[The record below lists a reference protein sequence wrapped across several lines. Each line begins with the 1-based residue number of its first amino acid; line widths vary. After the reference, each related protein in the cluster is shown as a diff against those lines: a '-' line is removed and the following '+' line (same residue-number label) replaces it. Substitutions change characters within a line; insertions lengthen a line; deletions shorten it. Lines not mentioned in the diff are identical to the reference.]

1 MQLFETHFHLD
12 PDDDATAILQRAR
25 NAGVAWFLTVASDL
39 ADAERLAEIAATEE
53 NVFSTAGIHPHVAEK
68 HDGDLTRFRELAAR
82 QCIRAIGEIGLD
94 YHYEFSPREQQQ
106 ILFRQFLELAA
117 ELKLP
122 AIVHCREA
130 YDDCLAI
137 LEDALQPG
145 QSFVVHS
152 YTGPASYAPRFHELG
167 AHFSFNGIVTFKKAE
182 NVREALRAVPLDRLL
197 LETDAPYLAPIPHR
211 GHRNEPAYLPH
222 IAAKV
227 AEVKG
232 VSTEEI
238 ARITT
243 TNARQLFNVQLP
255 GQ

>member
-12 PDDDATAILQRAR
+12 PDDDPAAILQRAR
-25 NAGVAWFLTVASDL
+25 AAGVAWFLAVASDL
-39 ADAERLAEIAATEE
+39 ADAQRLADIAAAEE
-53 NVFSTAGIHPHVAEK
+53 GVFSTAGVHPHVAEK
-68 HDGDLTRFRELAAR
+68 FDGDLTSFRELVQR
-82 QCIRAIGEIGLD
+82 ECVRAIGEIGLD

-106 ILFRQFLELAA
+106 TVFRQFLALAA
-117 ELKLP
+117 ELDMP
-122 AIVHCREA
+122 AVVHCREA

-137 LEDALQPG
+137 LENALRPG
-145 QSFVVHS
+145 QPFIIHS
-152 YTGPASYAPRFHELG
+152 YTGPSWYVSRFHELG
-167 AHFSFNGIVTFKKAE
+167 AHFSFNGIVTFRKAD
-182 NVREALRAVPLDRLL
+182 NVREALREVSLDRLL

-232 VSTEEI
+232 VPVEDI

-243 TNARQLFNVQLP
+243 ANARALFEIQ
-255 GQ
+255 